1 MATYGIIGGGTCPQ
15 NIIED
20 GLKELGIE
28 GNTFII
34 VGTKRPSTN
43 EERVFDYL
51 LENEASFQ
59 VVCLEESHCPKVLRD
74 SAELVSIK
82 LVPSEEVIRTL
93 AKVNGILLVM
103 WDEENEDKMT
113 ALVTKAFDADIT
125 IKELSNG
132 LTPIALQDTKP
143 TFSEQE
149 FESMPSAIQKRNE
162 TPAVVEQVE
171 EVVEVPERLQLVA
184 PDGDCM
190 ITVVM
195 PNGTVIST
203 PATIEEVRV
212 LLGLSGGS

>member
-1 MATYGIIGGGTCPQ
+1 MATYGIVGGGTCPQ

-20 GLKELGIE
+20 GLKEIGTE
-28 GNTFII
+28 GNTFVI
-34 VGTKRPSTN
+34 VGTKRPSTS
-43 EERVFDYL
+43 EERVYDYL

-82 LVPSEEVIRTL
+82 LLPSEEVI
-93 AKVNGILLVM
+93 KVLSKVDGVLLVM

-113 ALVTKAFDADIT
+113 NLVTKAFDAGVL

-132 LTPIALQDTKP
+132 LTPIALQDSKP

-162 TPAVVEQVE
+162 VPVITAQVE
-171 EVVEVPERLQLVA
+171 DDVQVPERLQIVA

-203 PATIEEVRV
+203 PATMEEVRV

>member
-1 MATYGIIGGGTCPQ
+1 
-15 NIIED
+15 
-20 GLKELGIE
+20 
-28 GNTFII
+28 
-34 VGTKRPSTN
+34 
-43 EERVFDYL
+43 
-51 LENEASFQ
+51 
-59 VVCLEESHCPKVLRD
+59 
-74 SAELVSIK
+74 
-82 LVPSEEVIRTL
+82 VPSEEVIRTL

-203 PATIEEVRV
+203 PATMEEVRV